1 MSMQQKV
8 SVIVPFYNGGKTV
21 GQTLAALFAQTYTDI
36 EVIVVNDGSP
46 EPLDSHIQPFET
58 EPRLK
63 VIHQENGGV
72 AAARNTG
79 IKAASGSFIAFC
91 DQDDIWHADKLAQ
104 QMPHFSNPA
113 IGLVYTGTEAVN
125 TRGHRQQILPA
136 HEGRCFAA
144 LSKKNF
150 ITCCTVVLRKS
161 LIEQI
166 GYFNADRQLQGVDDR
181 FVWMRVS
188 RLCEFA
194 VVKKPLATYVIHGDN
209 YSLDNQ
215 KMLDADVYCMQ
226 TLAALP
232 DMGRDEI
239 DLLETGLQKVYLH
252 YGNNFLYRNETRS
265 AGKCFLSAWKTN
277 KLRLDWLMWGMLLY
291 VIPPAF
297 IVQLKRLRK
306 AIIS

>member
-1 MSMQQKV
+1 MSIQQKV
-8 SVIVPFYNGGKTV
+8 SVIVPFYNGGKTL
-21 GQTLAALFAQTYTDI
+21 GKTLAALFAQTYTEI

-46 EPLDSHIQPFET
+46 EPIEAHVQAFVN
-58 EPRLK
+58 EPRLH
-63 VIHQENGGV
+63 VITQKNGGV
-72 AAARNTG
+72 AGARNTG
-79 IKAASGSFIAFC
+79 IKAASGAFIAFC
-91 DQDDIWHADKLAQ
+91 DQDDIWHPDKLAQ
-104 QMPHFSNPA
+104 QMPHFDDPA

-125 TRGHRQQILPA
+125 TQGHSQKILPT
-136 HEGRCFAA
+136 HEGQCFAA
-144 LSKKNF
+144 LSEKNF

-194 VVKKPLATYVIHGDN
+194 VVNKPLATYVIHGDN

-232 DMGRDEI
+232 DMSEEEI
-239 DLLETGLQKVYLH
+239 RLLERGLQKVYLH
-252 YGNNFLYRNETRS
+252 YANNFLYRNQTSS
-265 AGKCFLSAWKTN
+265 AGRCYRAAWQTDKQ
-277 KLRLDWLMWGMLLY
+277 RLDWLLIGAL
-291 VIPPAF
+291 ISCTPPALL
-297 IVQLKRLRK
+297 VRLKRLRK

>member
-1 MSMQQKV
+1 MSTQRKV

-21 GQTLAALFAQTYTDI
+21 GQTLTALFAQTYTDI

-46 EPLDSHIQPFET
+46 EPLERHIQPFGS

-79 IKAASGSFIAFC
+79 IKAASGPFIAFC

-136 HEGRCFAA
+136 YEGRCFAA

-215 KMLDADVYCMQ
+215 KMLTADVYCMQ

-291 VIPPAF
+291 MIPPTF